1 MSLESFIELLN
12 SPTGKKLD
20 SLAKGMVIRMV
31 IKNGLPILIA
41 YMGGDAIAEIAKEI
55 LPHLSGK
62 NDEII

>member
-20 SLAKGMVIRMV
+20 SIAKGMVKAMV
-31 IKNGLPILIA
+31 IKHGLPIIIG